1 MNTDTKYKF
10 ADSFLK
16 ELKDLRSR
24 HEIGSIY
31 WHLFNLFSKEELDGE
46 VERIYKTY
54 KGEDDYYKEEGK
66 ESWFYIWHK
75 SVRQVD
81 YFNNVYGYTVVNKLT
96 EDQEKE
102 LKGLKSELDE
112 LKKKV
117 IFKLPKNSSEEEYKK
132 NEQSYKT
139 LYDMNEY
146 KVLIKKIRGLNSI
159 KESHEDIRLGGIMDS
174 ILWNTV
180 HIDNKNRLYETFL
193 RTFSELDIEEKM
205 GKLKVQEEI

>member
-1 MNTDTKYKF
+1 M
-10 ADSFLK
+10 
-16 ELKDLRSR
+16 
-24 HEIGSIY
+24 
-31 WHLFNLFSKEELDGE
+31 
-46 VERIYKTY
+46 
-54 KGEDDYYKEEGK
+54 
-66 ESWFYIWHK
+66 
-75 SVRQVD
+75 
-81 YFNNVYGYTVVNKLT
+81 T

-117 IFKLPKNSSEEEYKK
+117 IFELPKNSSEEEYKK
-132 NEQSYKT
+132 HEQSYKT

-180 HIDNKNRLYETFL
+180 HVDNKNRLYETFL
-193 RTFSELDIEEKM
+193 RTFSELDIEEKI
-205 GKLKVQEEI
+205 GELNFEQTE